1 MFHNN
6 KTRRIFAT
14 IIAVLLVLA
23 MIVPLALSAIGIF

>member
-6 KTRRIFAT
+6 KMRRIFAT